1 MTRAELRP
9 LTSLR
14 GIAAWMVVLY
24 HVRVAAA
31 PTLGPEVVAI
41 AGKGYLAV
49 DFFFMLSGFVLWLN
63 YEGRLRSGG
72 PREWLDFIVRR
83 LARIWPLHAAMLAVA
98 ATLAL
103 LLAVTG
109 RDTSDYPL
117 AELPLHLAL
126 LQNWGFTPA
135 LSWNDPAWSISCELA
150 AYLLLPGFALLV
162 DWRRVRTPLL
172 CGVIFGLALL
182 LHRLFLATGA
192 TTLGQHILQLGVPRC
207 LIEFAIGTVLCE
219 LWRRWR
225 GQFAVAL
232 GAVATAAAFAPLGLP
247 ETLAIPLIFASLLLA
262 AAVTAEARGN
272 PLGVGPLHYLGEI
285 SYATY
290 LSHVLLFR
298 LFKLAFVSD
307 AWNIGA
313 GAITAFAAIV
323 LIASI
328 VLHHGVER
336 PAQQWILRH
345 WRSRQPRRQSLAA
358 RG

>member
-14 GIAAWMVVLY
+14 GLAAWMVVLY

-31 PTLGPEVVAI
+31 PTLGPAVVAI
-41 AGKGYLAV
+41 AAKGYLAV

-63 YEGRLRSGG
+63 YAGRLRGG
-72 PREWLDFIVRR
+72 RLRDWIDFIVRR
-83 LARIWPLHAAMLAVA
+83 LARIWPLHAVMLGVA
-98 ATLAL
+98 AALAL
-103 LLAVTG
+103 LLALAG
-109 RDTSDYPL
+109 RDTSNYPL

-126 LQNWGFTPA
+126 MQNWGFTAA
-135 LSWNDPAWSISCELA
+135 LTWNDPAWSISCELA

-172 CGVIFGLALL
+172 CGVILGLALL
-182 LHRLFLATGA
+182 LHGLFVATGA

-225 GQFAVAL
+225 GQFAVAV
-232 GAVATAAAFAPLGLP
+232 GAVATAAAFVPLGLP
-247 ETLAIPLIFASLLLA
+247 ETLAIPLIFAALLLA
-262 AAVTAEARGN
+262 AAVTAEAPGN
-272 PLGVGPLHYLGEI
+272 PLAATPLHYLGEI

-307 AWNIGA
+307 AWNVGA
-313 GAITAFAAIV
+313 GAITAFAATV

-328 VLHHGVER
+328 VLHHSVER

-345 WRSRQPRRQSLAA
+345 WRGRRPRQASLAA